1 MEKLKS
7 DVLAKPGLVGREI
20 ELNKLHLL
28 LDFALEGH
36 GKTVLLSGEAGTGK
50 TRLVGEFLNSVI
62 QRNGIIVLTGWSLSD
77 AGVPFFPFK
86 IAIRGYFSGSNSEG
100 QLSSAQQSGKIKSE
114 LSPLKVWLANPEK
127 YANLSPQAW
136 RDMTFTIVNA
146 ALISLSAEKPIVL
159 FVDDLQ
165 WADSASIALLHYISK
180 TTRSNRVLIIAAYRD
195 EELNPDYEGH
205 PHPLCDSIRM
215 MRREDLFEEIK
226 LQGLQP
232 KDTIVLA
239 ENMVKGRLQSDF
251 AQKLLHDSQ
260 GNPLYIIESM
270 RMLVEKE
277 QIAKENNKWVLST
290 DRIKI
295 PTKIKDIVL
304 HRAEML
310 NSNQRRMLDVAS
322 AIGEEFDPKL
332 LAATTKFDLHEV
344 LETLESISSTSSLII
359 GKGSSFKFD
368 HANTRASIYEALSS
382 PVREEYHAR
391 IAEKLESDSKEK
403 LPVYDLAY
411 HYSQS
416 GKIEK
421 AIHFSSL
428 AGNEA
433 LQQCSGA
440 EAIQHFE
447 FVLNN
452 IGKDT
457 PSELRDMSFEGLG
470 ESFYLIGNLKQAK
483 KTFEDLSNSTVSPL
497 TKLRCLRKAMFVD
510 HFQLA
515 NTSYTL
521 DLARKAM
528 ETADAIKGDSEIE
541 RLECARTRLNKGLL
555 ERSRGKRKEALEDFD
570 KAIEVFEE
578 ECSLP
583 DLVDA
588 LPQFAWALA
597 DDGQLEYALAA
608 ALRACSLSEQSV
620 SLAQKDQALL
630 ILSLIFTFCGLRSE
644 ALQINRDEQTI
655 GEKISDPASRWWNRA
670 MSHNVSGLLLEF
682 EAADKISAHLPI
694 ESMRD
699 FGTRTKMKFF
709 VSTFFSGALSSYKQ
723 DLKAAVI
730 QSLKGVEAAEETDS
744 NDVLSL
750 NYANLLREYSL
761 LGDLSRAEKY
771 HNKLAK
777 IIETTGIA
785 DYVMIKSIQSLS
797 EGVFFSSRRQW
808 KEANRSFEEALD
820 ANSRIGPR
828 NFSEAGARL
837 NYAITLLQ
845 QGMFADAK
853 VQFGEAKRILD
864 NLEKR
869 FARTNLIASLTLPL
883 NIEIG
888 QELTVRMD
896 IINVGKNRATLS
908 FVEGLFPPEFEVSA
922 NQPALNLKNGSIDLG
937 KKRIDSF
944 RDEAFSFRVRA
955 TVAGTFNLN
964 PKLFYLNESGQLEN
978 GNVRPARIIVQPS
991 AAKSSEPGVTED
1003 HSQIGIEFE
1012 TESAQKTFDF
1022 LANSFILDYMR
1033 RRLPLEWSGWRT
1045 LMEIANSAKV
1055 SQRSLYGENNYRGR
1069 AITELEKRGLIE
1081 ARVFPKERGR
1091 GGKIFKVRVSYDRDV
1106 VKRLVDQKVFL
1117 TGKNEISKKA
1127 A

>member
-1 MEKLKS
+1 M
-7 DVLAKPGLVGREI
+7 
-20 ELNKLHLL
+20 
-28 LDFALEGH
+28 
-36 GKTVLLSGEAGTGK
+36 
-50 TRLVGEFLNSVI
+50 
-62 QRNGIIVLTGWSLSD
+62 
-77 AGVPFFPFK
+77 
-86 IAIRGYFSGSNSEG
+86 
-100 QLSSAQQSGKIKSE
+100 
-114 LSPLKVWLANPEK
+114 
-127 YANLSPQAW
+127 
-136 RDMTFTIVNA
+136 
-146 ALISLSAEKPIVL
+146 
-159 FVDDLQ
+159 
-165 WADSASIALLHYISK
+165 
-180 TTRSNRVLIIAAYRD
+180 
-195 EELNPDYEGH
+195 
-205 PHPLCDSIRM
+205 
-215 MRREDLFEEIK
+215 
-226 LQGLQP
+226 
-232 KDTIVLA
+232 
-239 ENMVKGRLQSDF
+239 
-251 AQKLLHDSQ
+251 LHDSQ

-277 QIAKENNKWVLST
+277 QIAKENNNWRLST
-290 DRIKI
+290 DQLEI

-304 HRAEML
+304 RRAEML
-310 NSNQRRMLDVAS
+310 NSNQRKVLDLAS
-322 AIGEEFDPKL
+322 VIGEEFDSKL
-332 LAATTKFDLHEV
+332 LAATMKLDHLEV
-344 LETLESISSTSSLII
+344 LEVLNSISSSSSLII
-359 GKGSSFKFD
+359 GEGSSFRFD
-368 HANTRASIYEALSS
+368 HANSRASIYEVLSS
-382 PVREEYHAR
+382 PVRKEYHAR

-403 LPVYDLAY
+403 LPVNDLAY

-416 GKIEK
+416 GKKEK
-421 AIHFSSL
+421 AIQYSVS

-457 PSELRDMSFEGLG
+457 RNEQRDLALEGLG
-470 ESFYLIGNLKQAK
+470 ESFYLMGNLKQAK

-497 TKLRCLRKAMFVD
+497 TKLRCLRKTMFVD

-521 DLARKAM
+521 ELARKAM
-528 ETADAIKGDSEIE
+528 ETADTIEGDSQTE
-541 RLECARTRLNKGLL
+541 RLECARSRLNKGLL

-570 KAIEVFEE
+570 KALQVFEE
-578 ECSLP
+578 ECSFP

-620 SLAQKDQALL
+620 SLTQKDQALL
-630 ILSLIFTFCGLRSE
+630 ILSLIFTFCGLRKE
-644 ALQINRDEQTI
+644 ALQTNKDEQII
-655 GEKISDPASRWWNRA
+655 GENISDPASRWWNRA
-670 MSHNVSGLLLEF
+670 MSYNVSGLLLEF
-682 EAADKISAHLPI
+682 DAAERISAHLPI

-699 FGTRTKMKFF
+699 FGTGTKMKFF
-709 VSTFFSGALSSYKQ
+709 VSTFFSGALSAFKR

-730 QSLKGVEAAEETDS
+730 QSLKGAEAAEETDS

-777 IIETTGIA
+777 IFETTGIA
-785 DYVMIKSIQSLS
+785 DYVIIKSIQSLS
-797 EGVFFSSRRQW
+797 DGVFFSSRRQW
-808 KEANRSFEEALD
+808 KEANHFFEEALD
-820 ANSRIGPR
+820 ANSRIGPA

-845 QGMFADAK
+845 QGMLADAK

-869 FARTNLIASLTLPL
+869 FAHANLIAFLTLPL

-896 IINVGKNRATLS
+896 IANVGKNRATLS
-908 FVEGLFPPEFEVSA
+908 TVEGLFPPELEVSVT
-922 NQPALNLKNGSIDLG
+922 QPALNLKNGSIDLG
-937 KKRIDSF
+937 RKHIDSF
-944 RDEAFSFRVRA
+944 QDEVFTFRIRV
-955 TVAGTFNLN
+955 TKAGTFNLN
-964 PKLFYLNESGQLEN
+964 PKLFYLIEGGQLEN
-978 GNVRPARIIVQPS
+978 VNVRPARIFVQPS
-991 AAKSSEPGVTED
+991 ESKFSEQGVKED
-1003 HSQIGIEFE
+1003 HSQIGIEFK

-1022 LANSFILDYMR
+1022 LANSFTLDYMR

-1055 SQRSLYGENNYRGR
+1055 SQRSLYGEGNYRGR

-1091 GGKIFKVRVSYDRDV
+1091 GGKIFKVRVAYDREI
-1106 VKRLVDQKVFL
+1106 VKRQVDQKVL
-1117 TGKNEISKKA
+1117 KTGKNEMAKKNL
-1127 A
+1127 